1 MKLLLH
7 YKIPAPVRCG
17 ECNYEQYGN
26 YLKLALR
33 TMKITGLLIFLLAMQ
48 LSARTLAQKVSI
60 NKENSELKS
69 VLKELHKRTGY
80 LFIFN
85 NTVMLKAKPVTINV
99 VNIELNQVL
108 LQIFKDQPLTY
119 ELDDNTI
126 IIKERT
132 EQKQQDKDNNGQT
145 VPKKITGKVTD
156 SKGLPI
162 PGVTVQ
168 IKGSQQAVSTINDGS
183 FSINAASGDVLQFR
197 FLGFETKEIIVGDQT
212 SLNITLLEAAKGLNE
227 VVVIGYGNATR
238 ATLSSAVS
246 TVNNKD
252 LNKGAITDV
261 GQLLQGKVPGLN
273 ITASGDPNKP
283 AAVVLR
289 GASTIN
295 SSQGPFYVV
304 DGVPGVDIATIAP
317 DDIATIDVLKDAA
330 ATAIYGNRAANGVI
344 MVTTKKGKKGQLAI
358 AYNGYVGAEKVA
370 NQLDMM
376 NAAELKDFLKTN
388 NQALSASDDKGANTD
403 WQKAIERT
411 TAISHNHNLSFSG
424 GTDHSSYY
432 ASVNYVK
439 KDGIIANTGLERV
452 IGRLALTQSAFDD
465 NLKFSLSVTN
475 SNSNAKDVPYRN
487 VILLQS
493 ALFLPVS
500 PVKNADGSYFENP
513 TTQNY
518 YNPVAML
525 NNSVSDTK
533 YNNLV
538 AAFNTQ
544 LKLPF
549 GLTYNLNLSYLNTTT
564 LHGEFY
570 TSYFTSHYNGL
581 YDNPEPGLGYHAQQ
595 TFGANGQATRSSLQ
609 TVNKILETYFNWD
622 KKIGNH
628 SINAVL
634 GYSWQNNT
642 IGDGFQA
649 TTSNF
654 PVDNVSYNNLALSN
668 PYAVSGFQVNFGADG
683 VFQETR
689 LISDF
694 ARLNY
699 NYNEKYLL
707 QASVRRDGSS
717 VFGKDHQWGYFPSVG
732 AAWRVSQE
740 SFLKENN
747 TINDLKLRA
756 SYGIT
761 GNSSGFNAYTAQAIS
776 GSLGTFYSNGNY
788 INALGATQA
797 ANLNLQ
803 WEKTSTANLGLDFE
817 LFKGKVTGALE
828 VYNKKTTGM
837 IFSYAVDPIL
847 VPTGTIVANGG
858 SMTNKGIELTIN
870 TTPVRTAN
878 FRWSTA
884 LNLAH
889 NKNVINS
896 LSNPLFS
903 GGDSV
908 LYSFPE
914 GAGQSSHSLQ
924 ILKSGKPLGEFF
936 SLQYAGKNSAGVSQF
951 VGANGNLTTAP
962 TIGTD
967 YHYLGS
973 AQPKLLVGW
982 SNDFHYKNFDLNI
995 FFRGVFGNKIFDATR
1010 ADLFRPNTAQ
1020 YTNILKDAAGES
1032 AADYNAYLYS
1042 SRFVESG
1049 SYLRLDNATLAYN
1062 FKLNSKYIKVFRIYT
1077 SANNVFIIT
1086 KYKGVDPEI
1095 NQGGISPGVDYNN
1108 FYPKTRTI
1116 LIGANVTF

>member
-1 MKLLLH
+1 
-7 YKIPAPVRCG
+7 
-17 ECNYEQYGN
+17 
-26 YLKLALR
+26 
-33 TMKITGLLIFLLAMQ
+33 MKITGLLIFLLAMQ
-48 LSARTLAQKVSI
+48 LSARTMAQKVSI
-60 NKENSELKS
+60 TKENSELKS

-85 NTVMLKAKPVTINV
+85 NAVMLKAKPVTINV
-99 VNIELNQVL
+99 VNTELSQVL
-108 LQIFKDQPLTY
+108 IQIFKDQPLTY

-132 EQKQQDKDNNGQT
+132 APKQQDKSEEEQPAA
-145 VPKKITGKVTD
+145 PKKITGKVTD
-156 SKGLPI
+156 SKGTPI
-162 PGVTVQ
+162 PGVTVM
-168 IKGSQQAVSTINDGS
+168 IKGSQAAVSTLVDGS
-183 FSINAASGDVLQFR
+183 YTINANKGDILQFR
-197 FLGFETKEIIVGDQT
+197 FLGFETKEVLVEDQT
-212 SLNITLLEAAKGLNE
+212 SLNVTLTEVSKGLSE

-246 TVNNKD
+246 TVSNKD

-376 NAAELKDFLKTN
+376 NADELRSFLKTN
-388 NQALSASDDKGANTD
+388 NQAPSSADDKGANTD
-403 WQKAIERT
+403 WQKAIERN

-424 GTDHSSYY
+424 GTEHSSYY

-465 NLKFSLSVTN
+465 KLKFNLSVTN
-475 SNSNAKDVPYRN
+475 SNSDANDVPYRN

-493 ALFLPVS
+493 ALFLPFS
-500 PVKNADGSYFENP
+500 PIKNADGSYFENP

-549 GLTYNLNLSYLNTTT
+549 GLTYNLNLSYLKTNT

-581 YDNPEPGLGYHAQQ
+581 YDNPDPGLGYHNQQ
-595 TFGANGQATRSSLQ
+595 TFGSNGQATRSSLQ

-642 IGDGFQA
+642 IGDGFQV

-668 PYAVSGFQVNFGADG
+668 PYAVSGFQVNFGPDG

-707 QASVRRDGSS
+707 QGSIRRDGSS
-717 VFGKDHQWGYFPSVG
+717 VFGKEHQWGYFPSVG
-732 AAWRVSQE
+732 AAWRISQE
-740 SFLKENN
+740 GFMKESS
-747 TINDLKLRA
+747 TVNDLKLRA

-776 GSLGTFYSNGNY
+776 GTLGTFYSNGNY

-797 ANLNLQ
+797 ANVNLQ

-817 LFKGKVTGALE
+817 LFKGKVSGAIE

-847 VPTGTIVANGG
+847 VPTGSIVANGG
-858 SMTNKGIELTIN
+858 SMTNKGIEVSIN
-870 TTPVRTAN
+870 TTPVRTPN
-878 FRWSTA
+878 FRWSTSI
-884 LNLAH
+884 NLAH

-924 ILKSGKPLGEFF
+924 ILKSGKPLGQFF
-936 SLQYAGKNSAGVSQF
+936 SLQYAGKNADGVSQF
-951 VGANGNLTTAP
+951 VGADGKLTTSP

-1062 FKLNSKYIKVFRIYT
+1062 FKLNSKYIKLFRIYT

-1108 FYPKTRTI
+1108 FYPKTRTL

>member
-7 YKIPAPVRCG
+7 SKIPVPLRYS
-17 ECNYEQYGN
+17 ELDYQQNRKYF
-26 YLKLALR
+26 KLILR
-33 TMKITGLLIFLLAMQ
+33 TMKITGLLVFLFTMQ
-48 LSARTLAQKVSI
+48 LSAHTMAQKVSI
-60 NKENSELKS
+60 NMQNRELKS

-85 NTVMLKAKPVTINV
+85 NTVMRKARPVTINV
-99 VNIELNQVL
+99 SNTELSQVL
-108 LQIFKDQPLTY
+108 LQIFKDQPLTF

-126 IIKERT
+126 IIKDLDV
-132 EQKQQDKDNNGQT
+132 QKQEDKNVET
-145 VPKKITGKVTD
+145 AVVPKKITGKVTD
-156 SKGLPI
+156 NKGNAI

-168 IKGSQQAVSTINDGS
+168 IKGSQVAVSTIADGS
-183 FSINAASGDVLQFR
+183 FTINATKGDVLQFR
-197 FLGFETKEIIVGDQT
+197 FLGFETQEILVDDQA
-212 SLNITLLEAAKGLNE
+212 SLNITLVEAAKGLSE

-238 ATLSSAVS
+238 ATLTSAVS

-304 DGVPGVDIATIAP
+304 DGVPGVDIANIAP

-370 NQLDMM
+370 NQLKMM
-376 NAAELKDFLKTN
+376 NADELRSFLKTN
-388 NQALSASDDKGANTD
+388 NQSLSSADDKGANTD
-403 WQKAIERT
+403 WQKAIERK

-424 GTDHSSYY
+424 ATDHSSYY

-439 KDGIIANTGLERV
+439 KDGIILNTGLERV

-465 NLKFSLSVTN
+465 KLKFSLSVTN
-475 SNSNAKDVPYRN
+475 SNSNAQDVPYRN

-500 PVKNADGSYFENP
+500 PAKNADGTYFENP

-518 YNPVAML
+518 FNPVGML
-525 NNSVSDTK
+525 NNSVSNTK

-538 AAFNTQ
+538 AGFNTQ

-549 GLTYNLNLSYLNTTT
+549 GLTYNLNLSYLNTTA

-581 YDNPEPGLGYHAQQ
+581 YDNPEPGLGYHTQQ

-609 TVNKILETYFNWD
+609 TVNKIIETFFNWD
-622 KKIGNH
+622 KKIGEH

-649 TTSNF
+649 TTTNF
-654 PVDNVSYNNLALSN
+654 PVDNIGYNNFALSN
-668 PYAVSGFQVNFGADG
+668 PYAISGFQVNFGADG

-699 NYNEKYLL
+699 NYGEKYLL

-717 VFGKDHQWGYFPSVG
+717 VFGIAHQWGYFPSVG
-732 AAWRVSQE
+732 AAWRLSQE
-740 SFLKENN
+740 NFLKDNPA
-747 TINDLKLRA
+747 INDLKLRA

-788 INALGATQA
+788 IGALGPTQA
-797 ANLNLQ
+797 ANANLQ

-817 LFKGKVTGALE
+817 LFKGKVTGAID

-858 SMTNKGIELTIN
+858 SMTNKGIELIIN
-870 TTPVRTAN
+870 TTPVRNAN
-878 FRWSTA
+878 FRWSTS

-914 GAGQSSHSLQ
+914 GLGQSSHSLQ
-924 ILKSGKPLGEFF
+924 ILKSGKPLGQFF
-936 SLQYAGKNSAGVSQF
+936 SLQYAGKNAQGVSQF
-951 VGANGNLTTAP
+951 LDASGKLTTAP

-967 YHYLGS
+967 YRYLGS
-973 AQPKLLVGW
+973 PQPQLLVGW

-1032 AADYNAYLYS
+1032 SADYNAYLYS

-1062 FKLNSKYIKVFRIYT
+1062 FKLNSKYLKTFRVYA
-1077 SANNVFIIT
+1077 SGNNIFIIT

-1116 LIGANVTF
+1116 LIGANVSF